1 MTGTTLAPVLVLGAD
16 GGIGRGVVQ
25 AVLARRRPV
34 VAVAGQAGALADLQA
49 RAPRGLL
56 TVVAG
61 AVSNDREGAALAE
74 RLRALDRPLG
84 GMVACLCGHA
94 GPGRLLDQPAD
105 ALRRRLDED
114 LLPHLAAARQL
125 LPLLSERGHNR
136 TYVLIG
142 GPGDERPWAGY
153 GHRSVGAAALRM
165 MARVLHDE
173 ARRQDVRVHLLS
185 VSRPVCIDPRQARQ
199 HPDWPSA
206 RAVGQRA
213 LALIDRDC
221 RSSPL
226 PAVVQFAEPALDAA
240 SPLEDLTSSPLEVVT
255 STPPAAGAL
264 VASGPG
270 TDAASR
276 ADVDVE
282 PGPRGTSFKSRPT
295 DGSVTPGA
303 PAPSTPTTDLDARA
317 SRLLTE
323 GCQQA
328 ARRLLR
334 GLLPTCASPS
344 LPDKDLPS

>member
-25 AVLARRRPV
+25 AVLARRRGV
-34 VAVAGQAGALADLQA
+34 IAVARQADALAELQA

-61 AVSNDREGAALAE
+61 AVADDREGAALAE

-94 GPGRLLDQPAD
+94 GPGRLLDQPAE

-185 VSRPVCIDPRQARQ
+185 VSRPVCIDPRQASQ

-226 PAVVQFAEPALDAA
+226 PAVVQFAEPALAA
-240 SPLEDLTSSPLEVVT
+240 ALPPEGLTSSSLEVVE
-255 STPPAAGAL
+255 STPPAGDAPVATGADATSRMDAG
-264 VASGPG
+264 
-270 TDAASR
+270 
-276 ADVDVE
+276 VE
-282 PGPRGTSFKSRPT
+282 PGPPGTSFQSRPAN
-295 DGSVTPGA
+295 GSVTPGA
-303 PAPSTPTTDLDARA
+303 PAPSTPTTDPDARA

-344 LPDKDLPS
+344 SPDKDLPS